1 MAALIIAP
9 LAAVVVGIAGGGELL
24 VHLART
30 VLPGY
35 VLRTLIVT
43 ASVSVLA
50 GGIGTVWAWIITRYS
65 FPGRRLLEVALVTPL
80 AMPPF
85 VVAYAYAGLLDP
97 FGPVGRLLGDPAL
110 VYRYFNLGSVG
121 GLIFVMTFSLYP
133 YAYLVVRHSMQR
145 VSARELDVARSLGT
159 KRPFLRVVLP
169 LSRPAI
175 AAGMGMIMMDTIG
188 EYGAAEYLGVQT
200 LTTGVF
206 RAWFSHG
213 SLPTARLLATVLLL
227 VSLLAIS
234 TERLSRGR
242 ARYATSRGSTAQVKL
257 RGVRAAGATVAAS
270 APVILGVVLPLVQ
283 LLRWA
288 LVSTANPR
296 WATLLGAT
304 ASSLAMAALAALACI
319 AGGIVFSYVQR
330 LAPGSAASR
339 LSQTSYFGH
348 AVPGGVVAVG
358 MLALF
363 GGLTGLA
370 RLAVPGIPPLLVGS
384 TIGLVVGYFIRYVG
398 VAARP
403 LESAFSQ
410 VIADQDA
417 AARSLGSGPLATLVR
432 IDLPLIATTTVSA
445 GLLVALD
452 VLKELPLT
460 LVLRPFNFT
469 TLAVRSYELAS
480 DERLVQSALPA
491 LALFA
496 LALVITLGLQW
507 IASRRTR
514 G

>member
-1 MAALIIAP
+1 M
-9 LAAVVVGIAGGGELL
+9 AAVVAGIPGSGELFG
-24 VHLART
+24 HLLRT

-35 VLRTLIVT
+35 VMRTIVVT
-43 ASVSVLA
+43 VAVSVLA
-50 GGIGTVWAWIITRYS
+50 GGIGTLWAWLITRYS
-65 FPGRRLLEVALVTPL
+65 FPGRKILEIALITPL

-85 VVAYAYAGLLDP
+85 VVAYAYSGLFDP
-97 FGPVGRLLGDPAL
+97 FGPIGRLLGDPAL
-110 VYRYFNLGSVG
+110 VYRYFNLGSIG

-133 YAYLVVRHSMQR
+133 YAFLVVRHSMQR
-145 VSARELDVARSLGT
+145 VSARELDVARSLGST
-159 KRPFLRVVLP
+159 RPFLRVVLP

-188 EYGAAEYLGVQT
+188 EYGAAQYLGVQT

-206 RAWFSHG
+206 RAWFSNG
-213 SLPTARLLATVLLL
+213 NLPTAQLLATVLLL
-227 VSLLAIS
+227 VSLVAIS

-242 ARYATSRGSTAQVKL
+242 ARYATSRGASVRIRL
-257 RGVRAAGATVAAS
+257 RGLRGIGATLLALG
-270 APVILGVVLPLVQ
+270 PVLLGVLLPLAQ

-296 WATLLGAT
+296 WGTLLGAA
-304 ASSLAMAALAALACI
+304 ASSLGMAALAAVACI
-319 AGGIVFSYVQR
+319 VGGLVFAYVQR
-330 LAPGSAASR
+330 LAPGSLASR
-339 LSQTSYFGH
+339 ASQTSYFGH

-358 MLALF
+358 MIALF
-363 GGLTGLA
+363 GGLTA
-370 RLAVPGIPPLLVGS
+370 IVRVAIPGVPPLLVGS
-384 TIGLVVGYFIRYVG
+384 AVGLIVGSFIRYVG

-403 LESAFSQ
+403 LESAFAQ
-410 VIADQDA
+410 VISDQDS
-417 AARSLGSGPLATLVR
+417 AARSLGARPLATLIK

-460 LVLRPFNFT
+460 LVLRPFNFN

-491 LALFA
+491 LLLFG
-496 LALVITLGLQW
+496 LALLVTLGLQW
-507 IASRRTR
+507 IASRRTH